1 MFGRKKKAEQEQ
13 VPQVTESG
21 DAGKVTY
28 TQGNGEMIT
37 IKLLES
43 IQHELRHIKEIM
55 TEQAYYLSYLETKKK
70 GKKR

>member
-1 MFGRKKKAEQEQ
+1 VVFGRKKKAEQEQ

-37 IKLLES
+37 I
-43 IQHELRHIKEIM
+43 
-55 TEQAYYLSYLETKKK
+55 
-70 GKKR
+70 